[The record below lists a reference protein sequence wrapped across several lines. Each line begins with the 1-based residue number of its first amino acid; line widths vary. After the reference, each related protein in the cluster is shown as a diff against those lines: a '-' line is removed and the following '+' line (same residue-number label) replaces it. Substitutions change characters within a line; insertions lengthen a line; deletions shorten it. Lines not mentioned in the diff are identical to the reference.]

1 MNKQAFLEETYN
13 SAFEDELEKMALLTP
28 KRLLGKVDPS
38 KIKKFYNIMSKGEKV
53 PLNKAKD
60 LVNKGKSIVSK
71 EVYPYARKY
80 KLRSS
85 IKDIL
90 SDML

>member
-1 MNKQAFLEETYN
+1 MNKEVFLQETYN
-13 SAFEDELEKMALLTP
+13 SAFEDELEKVALLTP
-28 KRLLGKVDPS
+28 KSLLGKVSPS

-53 PLNKAKD
+53 PLNKIKN
-60 LVNKGKSIVSK
+60 LINKGKSVVSK
-71 EVYPYARKY
+71 EVDPYARKY

-90 SDML
+90 SDMM